1 MLRILCSTYEP
12 SFRRFRPLLRPLLRR
27 LGGMRTRWPPHLGGM
42 LLALA
47 LLASP
52 GCFVSEELDRG
63 AQLMD
68 QHSAQ
73 PEDVAAPPSTPVA
86 MDRVKD
92 ALASA
97 EGWWQSVTDP
107 EPDSN
112 PIVDCR
118 LNGGQAFLV
127 ESDCLA
133 RGGWVRP

>member
-1 MLRILCSTYEP
+1 MLRISCLTYDP
-12 SFRRFRPLLRPLLRR
+12 SFRRQRGARSRCATHFSA
-27 LGGMRTRWPPHLGGM
+27 MW
-42 LLALA
+42 LALA

-68 QHSAQ
+68 QHSASSD
-73 PEDVAAPPSTPVA
+73 DVSAPPSTPVA
-86 MDRVKD
+86 ADRAK
-92 ALASA
+92 AAFESA
-97 EGWWQSVTDP
+97 QGWWESLTSP